1 MPIHSLPLDMM
12 YMIMEILKPDL
23 DAIRVC
29 SLTSHSF
36 RSIAQPFLG
45 RHVSLN
51 DLTRVKECVQL
62 LSDGGDSGF
71 HHVRSLSLGITTER
85 TVLEVYWNDYL
96 AILKVFARR
105 KRLVRLWLW
114 EIPFFFLRPGKK
126 KMFRE
131 VVLALSSLVNELGLY
146 GCHFSC

>member
-1 MPIHSLPLDMM
+1 MPIHSLPLDVM

-45 RHVSLN
+45 RHISLN

-114 EIPFFFLRPGKK
+114 EVPFFFLRPGKK